1 MAELVIR
8 RSDARDD
15 INAMKSLWAEVFG
28 DPEDLID
35 DFFATLYAPGR
46 ALLALEGDA
55 LLGCVY
61 LLPGAALVSGSGERE
76 SAVYFYALAVTPTR
90 RGEGIGAALTAQ
102 SAALCREAGAA
113 LCLMPGEESLRAW
126 YAERSGFAD
135 LSAVQTALYPV
146 LDNTPEITLR
156 PVSAADYAAK
166 REALLAHIAHAAMP
180 EEFFRFQERLCAR
193 AHGALLEIVDAN
205 GKTGLA
211 CVEIA
216 GNCAEVKE
224 LLFDGDIP
232 RVAGEIAVRFGA
244 AVCRVSYP
252 GDAYSAV
259 MALGA
264 KTAPGLWWGPV
275 FD

>member
-1 MAELVIR
+1 MAALVIR

-15 INAMKSLWAEVFG
+15 INGMKKLWAEVFG

-46 ALLALEGDA
+46 ALLALEGNA

-126 YAERSGFAD
+126 YAGRSGFAD
-135 LSAVQTALYPV
+135 LSTVQTELYPV

-166 REALLAHIAHAAMP
+166 REALLAHTPHAALP
-180 EEFFRFQERLCAR
+180 EEFFRFQEKLCAR
-193 AHGALLEIVDAN
+193 SGGALLEIADAD
-205 GKTGLA
+205 GKNGLA
-211 CVEIA
+211 CVETA
-216 GNCAEVKE
+216 GDCAEIKE
-224 LLFDGDIP
+224 LLFGGDVS
-232 RVAGEIAVRFGA
+232 RAAGKIALRFGA
-244 AVCRVSYP
+244 SACRVTRP
-252 GDAYSAV
+252 GAAKDAV